1 MTTPRPAHATLR
13 IAVDLIIFTVRQGG
27 LHVLLV
33 ERDNQPFRG
42 QLALPGGF
50 MRDGEGP
57 TSATVRELREET
69 DLDGS
74 AFHLEQ
80 LEVFGAPSRDPRGR
94 VVSIPYLAN
103 CAGSSVTKGRIG
115 RQNCSLGAGQGCRS
129 GRNPRPLNLLDPFW
143 SQKGR

>member
-94 VVSIPYLAN
+94 VVSIPYLAIAPDLPSPR
-103 CAGSSVTKGRIG
+103 AGSDARTARWVPVKDAVPEGT
-115 RQNCSLGAGQGCRS
+115 LA
-129 GRNPRPLNLLDPFW
+129 L
-143 SQKGR
+143 